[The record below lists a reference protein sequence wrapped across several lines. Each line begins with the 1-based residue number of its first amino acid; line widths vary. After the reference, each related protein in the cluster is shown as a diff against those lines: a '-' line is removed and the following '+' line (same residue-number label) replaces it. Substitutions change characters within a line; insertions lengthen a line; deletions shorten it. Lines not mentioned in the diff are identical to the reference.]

1 MAPAPPRAPQ
11 AVAWGAV
18 IGAAL
23 AGVSTM
29 LAWFDFGGVVSANA
43 FDVPFAFLF
52 DRNTFDE
59 STISVGLVT
68 VVIAALALLAAF
80 VQPARVMGR
89 IMGVLLLLVGAAFG
103 VQLIQLANEG
113 DISIT
118 DIAGW
123 GPVGV
128 IIGGV
133 LVLVTS
139 RA

>member
-1 MAPAPPRAPQ
+1 MAPPPPRAQQ
-11 AVAWGAV
+11 AIAWGTVLGAV
-18 IGAAL
+18 L

-59 STISVGLVT
+59 STLSVGLIT
-68 VVIAALALLAAF
+68 VAVAALALLAAF

-89 IMGVLLLLVGAAFG
+89 IMGVVLLAVGVAFG

-113 DISIT
+113 DISLT
-118 DIAGW
+118 DVAGW

-133 LVLVTS
+133 LVAITS
-139 RA
+139 RS

>member
-1 MAPAPPRAPQ
+1 MAPAPPLAPQ
-11 AVAWGAV
+11 AIAWGTV
-18 IGAAL
+18 VGAML
-23 AGVSTM
+23 AGASTL
-29 LAWFDFGGVVSANA
+29 LAWFDFGGVVSIKA

-52 DRNTFDE
+52 DRHTVSD
-59 STISVGLVT
+59 SDLSVGLVT
-68 VVIAALALLAAF
+68 VVVAALALLAAF

-89 IMGVLLLLVGAAFG
+89 IMGVLLLAIGVAFG

-113 DISIT
+113 DISLT
-118 DIAGW
+118 DVAGW

-133 LVLVTS
+133 LVAITS